1 MDIYTSNWRD
11 FIKYLYNIRDND
23 LNRLMYGNIADKEIH
38 ELRGG
43 ILSLNKVITRSEEI
57 LEEYY
62 KNMNLPYNLRALKE
76 EYSRFNIN
84 SHNVTQSHIDDQED
98 DEIFV

>member
-1 MDIYTSNWRD
+1 
-11 FIKYLYNIRDND
+11 
-23 LNRLMYGNIADKEIH
+23 MYASINDKEIH

-43 ILSLNKVITRSEEI
+43 IMSLNKVIAKSEEI

-76 EYSRFNIN
+76 EYTRFNIN
-84 SHNVTQSHIDDQED
+84 SHNLTQSHIQDGQ
-98 DEIFV
+98 DETFGEF

>member
-11 FIKYLYNIRDND
+11 FIKFLYTSRDSD
-23 LNRLMYGNIADKEIH
+23 LNRLIYGNLIDKEIH

-43 ILSLNKVITRSEEI
+43 VLSFNKVITKSEEI
-57 LEEYY
+57 LEDYY

-84 SHNVTQSHIDDQED
+84 SHNLTQSHIEED